1 MTMMNTIHS
10 AIVWNPSISPFSIFG
25 FEVRYYS
32 LCWVIALL
40 ASYYIVRYTYKKSGV
55 GEEKFEPLF
64 MYCFI
69 GILIGAR
76 LGHCLFYEPA
86 YYLSNPVEMLLPI
99 RNTVNGWEFRGYE
112 GLASHG
118 GTIGVIIALLL
129 YTKKTKLTMVWT
141 LDHIAIAAPLFG
153 TFVRL
158 GNFMN
163 SEIIG
168 NITDA
173 PWGVIFVQAGE
184 TMPRHPAQLYE
195 AIAYF
200 VIFLAG
206 LLLYRKY
213 NNRMGKGLFLG
224 YCLFTIFTFRFFVEF
239 IKKEQV
245 AFEEEMTL
253 IMGQWLSLPFIII
266 GLYYIIKSIKNDVR

>member
-1 MTMMNTIHS
+1 MDFINS

-40 ASYYIVRYTYKKSGV
+40 SAYYIVKWTYKKSGV
-55 GEEKFEPLF
+55 GEDKFEPLF
-64 MYCFI
+64 TYCFL

-76 LGHCLFYEPA
+76 LGHCLFYEPE
-86 YYLSNPVEMLLPI
+86 YYLSNPIEMILPI
-99 RNTVNGWEFRGYE
+99 RNTADGWVFRGYE

-118 GTIGVIIALLL
+118 GTIGVIIALIL
-129 YTKKTKLTMVWT
+129 YAKKTKLTMVWT
-141 LDHIAIAAPLFG
+141 LDHIAVAAPLFG
-153 TFVRL
+153 AFIRI

-184 TMPRHPAQLYE
+184 TLPRHPAQLYE
-195 AIAYF
+195 AIAYL
-200 VIFLAG
+200 VIFFVG

-224 YCLFTIFTFRFFVEF
+224 YCLFTIFTFRFFIEF
-239 IKKEQV
+239 IKEEQV
-245 AFEEEMTL
+245 AFEEGMTL

-266 GLYYIIKSIKNDVR
+266 GLYYLIKGLRNT

>member
-1 MTMMNTIHS
+1 MDFIHN
-10 AIVWNPSISPFSIFG
+10 AILWNPSISPFSIFG

-32 LCWVIALL
+32 LCWVVALL
-40 ASYYIVRYTYKKSGV
+40 ASYYIVKYTYKKSGV
-55 GEEKFEPLF
+55 PEEKFEPLF
-64 MYCFI
+64 MYCFF

-86 YYLSNPVEMLLPI
+86 YYLSHPIEMLLPI
-99 RNTVNGWEFRGYE
+99 RNTAEGWVFRGYE

-129 YTKKTKLTMVWT
+129 YVRKTKLTMVWT
-141 LDHIAIAAPLFG
+141 LDHIAVAAPLFA

-168 NITDA
+168 NVTDA

-184 TMPRHPAQLYE
+184 NLPRHPAQLYE
-195 AIAYF
+195 SLAYL
-200 VIFLAG
+200 VIFLVG
-206 LLLYRKY
+206 LLLYKIY

-224 YCLFTIFTFRFFVEF
+224 YCLFTIFTFRFFIEF
-239 IKKEQV
+239 IKEEQV
-245 AFEEEMTL
+245 AFEEGMTL

-266 GLYYIIKSIKNDVR
+266 GLYYMVKGIRNK

>member
-1 MTMMNTIHS
+1 MNFIHS

-25 FEVRYYS
+25 FEIRYYS

-40 ASYYIVRYTYKKSGV
+40 SSYYVVKMAYKKSGV

-64 MYCFI
+64 MYCFL

-76 LGHCLFYEPA
+76 LGHCLFYEPE
-86 YYLSNPVEMLLPI
+86 YYLSHPIEMIFPI
-99 RNTVNGWEFRGYE
+99 RNTADGWVFRGYE

-118 GTIGVIIALLL
+118 GVIGVITALLL
-129 YTKKTKLTMVWT
+129 YTRKTKLTMVWT
-141 LDHIAIAAPLFG
+141 LDHIAIAAPLFS
-153 TFVRL
+153 TFVRF

-168 NITDA
+168 NLTDA
-173 PWGVIFVQAGE
+173 PWGIVFVQAGE
-184 TMPRHPAQLYE
+184 TLPRHPAQLYE
-195 AIAYF
+195 SIAYL
-200 VIFLAG
+200 VIFLVG
-206 LLLYRKY
+206 LLLYKKY

-239 IKKEQV
+239 IKEEQV
-245 AFEEEMTL
+245 AFEEGMPL
-253 IMGQWLSLPFIII
+253 IMGQLLSIPLIIT
-266 GLYYIIKSIKNDVR
+266 GAYFMIKGIRNK

>member
-1 MTMMNTIHS
+1 MTGLIHS
-10 AIVWNPSISPFSIFG
+10 AIVWNPAIAPFSIFG

-40 ASYYIVRYTYKKSGV
+40 ASYYIVKYTYKKSGV
-55 GEEKFEPLF
+55 GEDKFEPLF
-64 MYCFI
+64 MYCFF

-76 LGHCLFYEPA
+76 LGHCLFYEPE
-86 YYLSNPVEMLLPI
+86 YYLSHPVEMIFPI
-99 RNTVNGWEFRGYE
+99 RNTADGWVFRGYE

-118 GTIGVIIALLL
+118 GVIGVITALFL
-129 YTKKTKLTMVWT
+129 YARKTKLNMVWI
-141 LDHIAIAAPLFG
+141 LDHIAVAAPLFS

-168 NITDA
+168 NVTDL
-173 PWGVIFVQAGE
+173 PWGVVFVRAGE
-184 TMPRHPAQLYE
+184 TLPRHPAQLYE
-195 AIAYF
+195 SIAYL
-200 VIFLAG
+200 VIFLVG

-239 IKKEQV
+239 IKEEQV
-245 AFEEEMTL
+245 AFEEGMTL
-253 IMGQWLSLPFIII
+253 IMGQWLSIPLIIT
-266 GLYYIIKSIKNDVR
+266 GLYYMIKGIRNK